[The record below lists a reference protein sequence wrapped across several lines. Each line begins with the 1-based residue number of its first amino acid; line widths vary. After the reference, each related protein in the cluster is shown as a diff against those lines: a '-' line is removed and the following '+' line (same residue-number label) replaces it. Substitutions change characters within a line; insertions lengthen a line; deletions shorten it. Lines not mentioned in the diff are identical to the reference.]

1 MSDATIFIYLILIFL
16 WLNSLPQVY
25 IYNDRVVS
33 RGVRPNL
40 VDLFKEASVQFEN
53 KVSDFNSHNN

>member
-53 KVSDFNSHNN
+53 KVSDFISHNN